1 MNLSSRNIAFTGF
14 VHDGFGIA
22 LWQADGSGP
31 EPAATG
37 HTFITPVE
45 PITAHYY
52 VASRDYVDVS
62 ARGGLCATGL
72 NGEWPRFQ
80 SALATARRD
89 VRDLVIRL
97 PLTTAGPDREGED
110 WFFRDGVETRF
121 LQPQAPLPLSLQ
133 ANALLEFA
141 PPRLVLTEDYRNAR
155 DFSDV
160 KISLVSDTVAV
171 RPAPG
176 ALDGPFA
183 GVVEGFLADLAGRPV
198 RFVVDAIQLAETA
211 FSGHGRTNARFAEI
225 PSARVEVD

>member
-1 MNLSSRNIAFTGF
+1 MSISHRNIAFTGF
-14 VHDGFGIA
+14 VQDGFGIA

-62 ARGGLCATGL
+62 AHGGLRATRL
-72 NGEWPRFQ
+72 NGEWPQFEA
-80 SALATARRD
+80 ALATARHEA
-89 VRDLVIRL
+89 RDLVMRL

-110 WFFRDGVETRF
+110 WFFRDGIETRF

-141 PPRLVLTEDYRNAR
+141 PLRLVLTEDYRSAR
-155 DFSDV
+155 DFSEV
-160 KISLVSDTVAV
+160 KIALVSDAVAV

-176 ALDGPFA
+176 SLDGPFA
-183 GVVEGFLADLAGRPV
+183 VVVEAFLADLRGRPV
-198 RFVVDAIQLAETA
+198 RIVVDAIQLTETT